1 MATVKMTY
9 LSAAER
15 AELAEQTFT
24 VLEEVGVGF
33 HTAEAIDLLATHE
46 VLPIADD
53 VERHIDQV
61 IAGFAAANAHTTS
74 RDARRRTGCPRI
86 STPR

>member
-1 MATVKMTY
+1 MTY

-15 AELAEQTFT
+15 ASLVEQTFT

-33 HTAEAIDLLATHE
+33 HTAQAIDLLATHE

-61 IAGFAAANAHTTS
+61 IAGFAAANAQTID
-74 RDARRRTGCPRI
+74 RDARRRKR
-86 STPR
+86 